1 VFNIHFN
8 LEYFKGVISMLKSMT
23 GYGKGEAQSEN
34 FSVKVE
40 IRTVNHRF
48 SDISIKAPRFLLS
61 LENDIRKKV
70 ASEINRGK
78 IDLFFQ
84 IDQTGDAG
92 STPQVNYPIA
102 DAYMALFKEVGD
114 KYKLSTDVPLE
125 LLVAQKDVVELRE
138 MSIEDSELPELTMT
152 ALGQALN
159 ALQDMRSN
167 EGEAM
172 LKDVESRLESLDSML
187 ADVAARA
194 PLVVQEWQAKLK
206 ERLAKLPDDV
216 AIDPQRIAQEIAI
229 FADRCDI
236 SEELTRFASHL
247 EQCRGLFDSEEPIG
261 RKMDFILQELNRE
274 ANTMGSK
281 SNDADLTQAVVAI
294 KAELEKI
301 REQIQNIE

>member
-1 VFNIHFN
+1 
-8 LEYFKGVISMLKSMT
+8 MLKSMT
-23 GYGKGEAQSEN
+23 GYGKGEVQSDD

-48 SDISIKAPRFLLS
+48 SDISIKAPRFLMS
-61 LENDIRKKV
+61 VENDIRKKV
-70 ASEINRGK
+70 AAEINRGK

-84 IDQTGDAG
+84 IDQAGDAAG
-92 STPQVNYPIA
+92 APQVNYAVANSYIQ
-102 DAYMALFKEVGD
+102 LFRELGD
-114 KYKLSTDVPLE
+114 KYGLSSDVPLE
-125 LLVAQKDVVELRE
+125 LLVAQKDVIETREL
-138 MSIEDSELPELTMT
+138 SVEDSALPALTM
-152 ALGQALN
+152 QALAQAID
-159 ALQDMRSN
+159 ALQEMRAK

-172 LKDVESRLESLDSML
+172 LNDVESRLACLDGL
-187 ADVAARA
+187 LGEVALRA
-194 PLVVQEWQAKLK
+194 PLVIQEWQGKLK

-216 AIDPQRIAQEIAI
+216 AVDPQRIAQEIAI

-247 EQCRGLFDSEEPIG
+247 VQFRALFATAEPVG

-281 SNDADLTQAVVAI
+281 SNDADLTQLVVTI

-301 REQIQNIE
+301 REQVQNIE